1 MQQTTKYIL
10 DNAKKAMKKEKIISP
25 LLKFLEQVN
34 YFFNNVQPYDKSALK
49 IKIEE
54 ITCPF
59 KFRKF
64 LEAKIQVK
72 LTEMSKKMINL
83 SKANKGDYDIWNSV
97 QSYLGNFFIL
107 TIKLGQ

>member
-1 MQQTTKYIL
+1 
-10 DNAKKAMKKEKIISP
+10 MKKEKIISP
-25 LLKFLEQVN
+25 LLKFLEQ
-34 YFFNNVQPYDKSALK
+34 PYDKSALK
-49 IKIEE
+49 IKIQE

-97 QSYLGNFFIL
+97 QSYLG
-107 TIKLGQ
+107 Q